1 MCIAQSLLHTFSL
14 WLAYTYKMVR
24 FVVAVFISFVVFFSI
39 LSIRSL
45 CFRRFGRLP
54 RFWWW
59 YYVCSSSIFHRLYSI
74 KTPKIGFYCGDIR
87 FRIDGAM
94 MCCLVCRVCV
104 FIGSLSSLNIQC
116 LPNCLANAH
125 TTFAVG
131 IVVVVFAFSFFRSLL
146 TCSFAWLYLHLVAVY
161 VHTYTE
167 CRALQCELWF
177 HRRDRER

>member
-1 MCIAQSLLHTFSL
+1 MLSAHQHNGLFFIAYVCKCHIMFGYNKMMCARCVSLNRFFILFHSDSHTHTK
-14 WLAYTYKMVR
+14 WCV

-87 FRIDGAM
+87 FRIDDAM

-131 IVVVVFAFSFFRSLL
+131 IVVVVFAFSFF
-146 TCSFAWLYLHLVAVY
+146 
-161 VHTYTE
+161 
-167 CRALQCELWF
+167 
-177 HRRDRER
+177 